1 MAGYLRR
8 ANANLGGAFE
18 TSRRSDE
25 LVEEA
30 HEAAARFLGGSPEE
44 VGFGSEYDDGE
55 LPKAPLQKIPVIAG
69 F

>member
-44 VGFGSEYDDGE
+44 VGFGANMTTVSF
-55 LPKAPLQKIPVIAG
+55 PKHPFRKSLLIAG